1 MTPQEST
8 HGNES
13 CEVMKEEDSLPAFNR
28 TRTTTSS
35 ALFLVSL
42 FYFHYIVPT
51 SPRQTSSELAREN
64 NKGATMVCNG
74 PEPNLVL
81 WMCLFVSFCFHPFAM
96 FLTLLFFSLNPY
108 FFLTFLFLPCMPPGF
123 SVLLL
128 DFCRTFC
135 FAMIL
140 AFSPASI
147 ESSSSLSS
155 VNTGV
160 CYTGDWCYSSML

>member
-1 MTPQEST
+1 
-8 HGNES
+8 
-13 CEVMKEEDSLPAFNR
+13 MKEEDSLPAFNR

-81 WMCLFVSFCFHPFAM
+81 SLDVFVCLVLFSSFCDVSYASIF
-96 FLTLLFFSLNPY
+96 FLESLFF
-108 FFLTFLFLPCMPPGF
+108 
-123 SVLLL
+123 L
-128 DFCRTFC
+128 DVPF
-135 FAMIL
+135 
-140 AFSPASI
+140 
-147 ESSSSLSS
+147 SSLYASWIFS
-155 VNTGV
+155 AFA
-160 CYTGDWCYSSML
+160 